1 MAPSELPPSPAATN
15 PNPAQLQPT
24 PTANSSPSSSPPAPQ
39 RPASISDV
47 ITTIKPADILSVH
60 QAPCSRSGFLT
71 GIGSGAAIGGLRF
84 ILGSGVPK
92 AANWAVGAG
101 VLGAVLQYEY
111 CQASRRAEREKMKR
125 VVEVYDRKQGEMKR
139 EEDRRRV
146 EREQMERLK
155 EKEERTKQEERG
167 WWKVW

>member
-1 MAPSELPPSPAATN
+1 MAPSELPSYPAATTN
-15 PNPAQLQPT
+15 PNPQLQPR
-24 PTANSSPSSSPPAPQ
+24 PADPSSSPGPQ
-39 RPASISDV
+39 KQPSIFDV

-84 ILGSGVPK
+84 ILGAGVPK

-139 EEDRRRV
+139 EEERRRI
-146 EREQMERLK
+146 EKETERLREEEERRIREQK
-155 EKEERTKQEERG
+155 SG
-167 WWKVW
+167 WWKIW